1 MPTQPHSRLA
11 RAASAAAAPMVIAVA
26 LACADGQSAAQ
37 DQAAATPATMEEKA
51 SYAIGFNLG
60 RTLRNDEIPAT
71 IEQIAQGLRDG
82 FAEAE
87 PKITEADMAAAM
99 KELQQQA
106 QASAQ
111 ERLTAS
117 GAKNREEGAA
127 FLASNTD
134 RAGVVTLPSGLQ
146 YEVLTTGTGP
156 KPGPKDVVRVHYR
169 GTTLDGLEFDS
180 SYERGQPAVFPLDR
194 VISGWTE
201 GLQLMTVGS
210 KWKLFVPSA
219 LAYGSST
226 PPGAKFGP
234 DSVLVFEVELLA
246 IENQG

>member
-1 MPTQPHSRLA
+1 MYRPQPRLT
-11 RAASAAAAPMVIAVA
+11 RASGAAAASLL
-26 LACADGQSAAQ
+26 LAASLGCANGSSAAQ
-37 DQAAATPATMEEKA
+37 NQESPTPSSMEEKA

-60 RTLRNDEIPAT
+60 RTLHNDEIPAA

-82 FAEAE
+82 FADAE
-87 PKITEADMAAAM
+87 PKVTEADMATAM
-99 KELQQQA
+99 QELQQVA
-106 QASAQ
+106 QAALQ
-111 ERLTAS
+111 ERLSAS

-127 FLASNTD
+127 FLASNSSRD
-134 RAGVVTLPSGLQ
+134 GVVTLPSGLQ

-156 KPGPKDVVRVHYR
+156 KPSATDVVRVHYR

-180 SYERGQPAVFPLDR
+180 SYERGQPAVFPLNR

-201 GLQLMTVGS
+201 GLQLMPVGS

-219 LAYGSST
+219 LGYGSNA

-246 IENQG
+246 IEEQ